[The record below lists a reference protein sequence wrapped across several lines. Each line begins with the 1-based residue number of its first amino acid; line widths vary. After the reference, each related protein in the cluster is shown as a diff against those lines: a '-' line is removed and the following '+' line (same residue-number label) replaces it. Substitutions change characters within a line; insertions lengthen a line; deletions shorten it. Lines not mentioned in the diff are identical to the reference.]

1 MIPGVNMI
9 SRKASVAG
17 TKGVGDALSP
27 SAGDLGGGAP

>member
-9 SRKASVAG
+9 SRKAIVVG
-17 TKGVGDALSP
+17 VKGAGDALSP

>member
-17 TKGVGDALSP
+17 AKGAGDALSP
-27 SAGDLGGGAP
+27 SAGDLEGGAP